1 MAQNINYKNLL
12 NGFVDYT
19 KAYAQDVNNRLRN
32 LFLYY
37 NMGCVEEFMYTR
49 NFKTGTLGTGPITLL
64 GIPEGMFER
73 LSGYRQTLKSKIEN
87 ETTLIQTNLNSCS
100 PRDSEVVYIKNTLNK
115 HLENQFDDIIS
126 EITSIVTNIRT
137 HQKNLSDEI
146 DKLNFITNHSYD
158 GTYLN
163 RGGGKV
169 VAFQLTATTALT
181 SLSTEFIGSGVYL
194 NDYINN
200 YFITNFYKN
209 YPNSE
214 EYLLFSN
221 KIYTN
226 DLLSF
231 KLGGNYFKQL
241 KELIT
246 YKSDGLYNDLL
257 NKDKNGVKGLTYKT
271 LLRFQPKLNEIIKV
285 WVKYDLNLMEEKI
298 IRGIDKGLEVFNDN
312 INNYYSDF
320 KVGYSINTGT
330 TSQDLVRVNLRDRG
344 NGVVDN
350 RVNFKQLGQ
359 LYIS

>member
-37 NMGCVEEFMYTR
+37 NMGCVEEFMYIR

-126 EITSIVTNIRT
+126 EITSIITNIRT

-169 VAFQLTATTALT
+169 VAFQLTATTVVT
-181 SLSTEFIGSGVYL
+181 SLSTEFTDSGTYL

-231 KLGGNYFKQL
+231 NLGGNYFKQL

-246 YKSDGLYNDLL
+246 YKNDGLYNDLL

-298 IRGIDKGLEVFNDN
+298 VRGIDKGLEVFNDN

-330 TSQDLVRVNLRDRG
+330 TSQDLVRVNLRDRS
-344 NGVVDN
+344 NGVDDS
-350 RVNFKQLGQ
+350 RINFKQLVQ